1 MGKRE
6 KDNYFKRLKDQR
18 LTHDEKIGTTIA
30 LCVLVPLVVVFNVFI
45 QSALTCTVIMAK
57 PNMAHKN
64 LFMEF
69 DDDKLP
75 YRRKPKETLA
85 ANDGTIFDHVDS
97 EKKSSVNKQKGG
109 KRRRYSQKG
118 GSSFDKAANDRKAF
132 MDSTK
137 WGLPYDWAENE
148 NFVINSFGE
157 YFITV
162 MSTYRQVYVRALE
175 IVNETFYKDD
185 NIIRG
190 DRGDELPKLTS
201 MGDYVMDWA
210 KVAVLMPIFN
220 QLIYAGN
227 LVVGTGALVWGAI
240 NNQGLFG
247 MVFWG
252 IVAFCSIVLGVF
264 SGYFWPYNFMSI
276 YYTISLFKQNFWRK
290 VDIFKVVGNR
300 WKFWWTFCILS
311 WLFVTI
317 NWTWA
322 TRKGKNNVEYD
333 KQILIG
339 TSVGFGCLF
348 LSMLGIVSII

>member
-1 MGKRE
+1 
-6 KDNYFKRLKDQR
+6 
-18 LTHDEKIGTTIA
+18 
-30 LCVLVPLVVVFNVFI
+30 
-45 QSALTCTVIMAK
+45 
-57 PNMAHKN
+57 
-64 LFMEF
+64 
-69 DDDKLP
+69 
-75 YRRKPKETLA
+75 
-85 ANDGTIFDHVDS
+85 
-97 EKKSSVNKQKGG
+97 
-109 KRRRYSQKG
+109 
-118 GSSFDKAANDRKAF
+118 
-132 MDSTK
+132 
-137 WGLPYDWAENE
+137 
-148 NFVINSFGE
+148 
-157 YFITV
+157 
-162 MSTYRQVYVRALE
+162 
-175 IVNETFYKDD
+175 
-185 NIIRG
+185 
-190 DRGDELPKLTS
+190 

-317 NWTWA
+317 NYGNT
-322 TRKGKNNVEYD
+322 
-333 KQILIG
+333 
-339 TSVGFGCLF
+339 
-348 LSMLGIVSII
+348 